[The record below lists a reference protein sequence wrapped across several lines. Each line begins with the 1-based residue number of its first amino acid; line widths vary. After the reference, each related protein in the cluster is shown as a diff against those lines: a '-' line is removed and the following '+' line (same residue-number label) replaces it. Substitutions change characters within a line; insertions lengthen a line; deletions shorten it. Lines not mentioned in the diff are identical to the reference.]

1 MTSRGELVTA
11 AFEQREAI
19 VRGTS
24 SLAGVTGAV
33 PRFHVDGEAESSGEG
48 MARPRRRGGE
58 ASGSRVGAER
68 GGGREVGDGHTSNCD
83 ARKPTATPVDSVL
96 AMAPGPP
103 VGQGGGEDL
112 HGEGSGRRGRAWNC
126 QRCGGDGGRAG
137 EIVGEVGIVPPR
149 DWRAE
154 PSGRRRRA
162 DGRTKESVMR
172 TIESVKDG
180 EKKKSLLI
188 EIEKRSRVEKE
199 KNEIHFGR
207 V

>member
-1 MTSRGELVTA
+1 MGRLDCLRLGAEVCHARRG
-11 AFEQREAI
+11 F
-19 VRGTS
+19 
-24 SLAGVTGAV
+24 
-33 PRFHVDGEAESSGEG
+33 DG

-58 ASGSRVGAER
+58 ASGSRVGAEP

-149 DWRAE
+149 DWRRGRAVGE
-154 PSGRRRRA
+154 EASGGRA
-162 DGRTKESVMR
+162 DEG
-172 TIESVKDG
+172 
-180 EKKKSLLI
+180 
-188 EIEKRSRVEKE
+188 KR
-199 KNEIHFGR
+199 NADH
-207 V
+207 